1 MNKTYWEQRY
11 ADKNTSWD
19 VGYAITPIKIYIDQL
34 TDKELKILI
43 PGAGNGH
50 EAAYLHAQGFSNIT
64 VVDIAEQPIQNLLK
78 RVPDFPKSKVKVMDF
93 FDLEGSFDLIL
104 EHTFFCALAPDFRT
118 NYVQKMFDL
127 LEPNG
132 KLVGLLFDI
141 PLTENGPPFGGNETL
156 YKQLFAPHFNI
167 HLMETAHNSIKPR
180 KERELFFK
188 FSPKK

>member
-1 MNKTYWEQRY
+1 MNKAYWEQRY
-11 ADKNTSWD
+11 ADKNTGWD
-19 VGYAITPIKIYIDQL
+19 VGYATTPIKTYIDQL
-34 TDKELKILI
+34 THKELKILI

-50 EAAYLHAQGFSNIT
+50 EAAYLHSQGFTNIT
-64 VVDIAEQPIQNLLK
+64 VVDIAEQPIQNLLE

-93 FDLEGSFDLIL
+93 FDLKGSFDLIL
-104 EHTFFCALAPDFRT
+104 EHTFFCALPTDFRA

-141 PLTENGPPFGGNETL
+141 PLTENSPPFGGNETL
-156 YKQLFAPHFNI
+156 YRQLFSSHFQI
-167 HLMETAHNSIKPR
+167 DILETAHNSIKPR